1 MIIALTL
8 IGLAVLLFVTWDLYI
23 SQRGGKK

>member
-1 MIIALTL
+1 MIIALTF

-23 SQRGGKK
+23 SQRGNKK